1 MAEIETM
8 NMEVNIADGLVGI
21 HRSITRGFTIIEE
34 TLQSMMHKTL
44 SDEESFKGFLYYL
57 SSLITL
63 IHAHH
68 STEDAIV
75 FPIFRKKT
83 IDAPYSL
90 LVKEHVKMEVMLNE
104 IKSLIERLTENK
116 KDMETMKK
124 LQQLIQTLNDLWSPH
139 IEKEECN
146 FSGTT
151 IGTHISAE
159 EQQQIAIQIGQHMA
173 QNAKPDYLLIP
184 FIFYNLSNED
194 RKMMQPFLPANI
206 TSLLS
211 IWKNSWTP
219 MKPYLID

>member
-90 LVKEHVKMEVMLNE
+90 LVKEHVKMEAMLNE

-116 KDMETMKK
+116 EDMVTMKK
-124 LQQLIQTLNDLWSPH
+124 LQETIQALNDLWSPH
-139 IEKEECN
+139 IEIEECN

-151 IGTHISAE
+151 IGTHIIVE

-184 FIFYNLSNED
+184 FIFYNLSSED

-211 IWKNSWTP
+211 TWKNSWMP